1 MPPHKVSEVT
11 VEGFA
16 SIRASTLKLGEG
28 VTVLVGANGA
38 GKSNVVGA
46 LELLGRMADGDL
58 ALEVGLRGGAQALQY
73 AGPRAEKGIRLRVS
87 ASPYRYEAHL
97 LPAASDTFVFAEE
110 KGHFHEWG
118 QGRPLEEDFGRGHRE
133 SLLREKEQEQ
143 LSRLAGPVREILAGC
158 RVFHFQDTSREAPVK
173 QLGFSADNEALRPD
187 AGNLAA
193 FLLRLRESRSQSYR
207 RIVRAVKSVAP
218 FFRDFLLSEEPGG
231 KIRLRWT
238 QEGVDAIF
246 PAEALS
252 DGTLRYICLCVLLL
266 QPDPPALLTLD
277 EPELGLHPFA
287 IVQLTDMLRSVAV
300 RSQVVIA
307 TQSVT
312 LLNQFSLDDMVVV
325 EREDGATA
333 LKRPEREALEGWLED
348 YSLGELWEKNV
359 LGGRPVPEYPFRGHQ
374 G

>member
-1 MPPHKVSEVT
+1 MPPYKVSEVT
-11 VEGFA
+11 VEGYA
-16 SIRASTLKLGEG
+16 SIRSSTLTLGDG

-97 LPAASDTFVFAEE
+97 LPAANDTFVFAEE

-118 QGRPLEEDFGRGHRE
+118 QGRPLEEHFGRGHRE
-133 SLLREKEQEQ
+133 SLLREKEAEQ

-158 RVFHFQDTSREAPVK
+158 RVFHFQDTGREAPVK
-173 QLGFSADNEALRPD
+173 QLGFTADNEALRPD

-193 FLLRLRESRSQSYR
+193 FLLRLRESRAKPYR
-207 RIVRAVKSVAP
+207 RIVRAVKAVAP

-238 QEGVDAIF
+238 QEGVDAVF

-277 EPELGLHPFA
+277 EPELGLHPYA
-287 IVQLTDMLRSVAV
+287 IVQLADMLRSVAV
-300 RSQVVIA
+300 RSQVVVA

-312 LLNQFSLDDMVVV
+312 LLNQFSLDEMVVV
-325 EREDGATA
+325 EREDGATV
-333 LKRPEREALEGWLED
+333 LKRPDREALHGWLDD

-359 LGGRPVPEYPFRGHQ
+359 LGGRPAPEYPVQ
-374 G
+374 GRLG

>member
-1 MPPHKVSEVT
+1 MPPYKVSEVT
-11 VEGFA
+11 VEGYA
-16 SIRASTLKLGEG
+16 SIRSSTLTLGEG

-73 AGPRAEKGIRLRVS
+73 AGPRAEKGIRLVVS
-87 ASPYRYEAHL
+87 ASPYHYEAHL
-97 LPAASDTFVFAEE
+97 LPAANDTFVFAEE

-118 QGRPLEEDFGRGHRE
+118 HGRPLAEDFGRGHRE
-133 SLLREKEQEQ
+133 SLLCEKEDEQ
-143 LSRLAGPVREILAGC
+143 LSRLAGPVRGILAGC

-173 QLGFSADNEALRPD
+173 QLGFTADNEALRPD

-193 FLLRLRESRSQSYR
+193 FLLRLRESRSKSYR
-207 RIVRAVKSVAP
+207 RIVRAVKAVAP

-238 QEGVDAIF
+238 QEGVDAVF

-252 DGTLRYICLCVLLL
+252 DGTLRYICLCVLLQ

-277 EPELGLHPFA
+277 EPELGLHPYA
-287 IVQLTDMLRSVAV
+287 VVQLADMLRSVAV

-312 LLNQFSLDDMVVV
+312 LLNQFSLDDIVVV
-325 EREDGATA
+325 EREDGATV
-333 LKRPEREALEGWLED
+333 LKRPDRQALQGWLED

-359 LGGRPVPEYPFRGHQ
+359 LGGRPTPEHPLQ
-374 G
+374 GRLG